1 MDRTRPK
8 RGIGVLRELDEV
20 LVEPLARKT
29 ATNFTFEHPA
39 RDNAAVKR
47 ILGLCAAMSAAVAMS
62 GCSSTT
68 YRAPSRSLLSRAWAG
83 SEPTTT
89 SQAWTAVEF
98 AAAQVGRRYCWG
110 GTGPQCFDCSGL
122 VQRAWRSAG
131 VRLPRT
137 TGAIASELPEVSVDD
152 VRAGDVLWWP
162 GHVGLYAG
170 NGWMID
176 ALDTPHGVV
185 RRPAVDPPR
194 AFRP

>member
-1 MDRTRPK
+1 MRLEKRVANFALRP
-8 RGIGVLRELDEV
+8 
-20 LVEPLARKT
+20 
-29 ATNFTFEHPA
+29 PA
-39 RDNAAVKR
+39 RDNV
-47 ILGLCAAMSAAVAMS
+47 AMSSMRVVVAAAIGAIALS

-68 YRAPSRSLLSRAWAG
+68 PHARSSGSLVLRAWAG
-83 SEPTTT
+83 NEPPSTPR
-89 SQAWTAVEF
+89 AWTAVQY
-98 AAAQVGRRYCWG
+98 AASQVGRRYCWG
-110 GTGPQCFDCSGL
+110 GTGPACFDCSGL

-137 TGAIASELPEVSVDD
+137 TGAIASALTEVSLTQ

-176 ALDTPHGVV
+176 AYDTPHGVV